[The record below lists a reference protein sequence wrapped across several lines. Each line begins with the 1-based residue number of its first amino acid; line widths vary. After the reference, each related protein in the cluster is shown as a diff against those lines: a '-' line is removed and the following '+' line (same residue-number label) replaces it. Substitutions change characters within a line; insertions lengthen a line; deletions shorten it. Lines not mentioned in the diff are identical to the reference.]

1 MEKIKSALNEITCS
15 QKALAEALNLST
27 VRINQLIDEDIVV
40 VDESDKNHGV
50 FVFDSLKNY
59 FLSKN
64 VSGSGVDFWKE
75 RGLHERAKRQLA
87 ELKVKQTEGELYL
100 ASEVEQ
106 TFLELVMMFRNNLL
120 GLPSK
125 FAPILEGKSREEI
138 SALLTQE
145 IESRLEEISSQSAVV
160 RS

>member
-1 MEKIKSALNEITCS
+1 MEKIKSNLNEITCS
-15 QKALAEALNLST
+15 QKALAEALGLSAMR
-27 VRINQLIDEDIVV
+27 VNQLIDEDIVV

-64 VSGSGVDFWKE
+64 VAGSGVDFWKE

-138 SALLTQE
+138 STLLTQE
-145 IESRLEEISSQSAVV
+145 IEERLKELSNQE
-160 RS
+160 

>member
-1 MEKIKSALNEITCS
+1 MEKIKSNLNEITCS
-15 QKALAEALNLST
+15 QKALAEALGLSAMR
-27 VRINQLIDEDIVV
+27 VNQLIDEDIVV

-138 SALLTQE
+138 STLLTQE
-145 IESRLEEISSQSAVV
+145 IEERLKELSNQE
-160 RS
+160 

>member
-1 MEKIKSALNEITCS
+1 MEKIKSNLNEITCS
-15 QKALAEALNLST
+15 QKALAEALSLT
-27 VRINQLIDEDIVV
+27 PTRINQLIDEDIVV

-138 SALLTQE
+138 STLLTQE
-145 IESRLEEISSQSAVV
+145 IEERLKELSNQE
-160 RS
+160 